1 MANSNLIRSLNDI
14 FNDPDVDDMLKAPAK
29 HRPVVYDT
37 ELDGFREINAWVESH
52 NGSEP
57 QKLRDPSQL
66 KQRKLASRLKGIR
79 EDPNRRKHLLPYDT
93 FGLLR
98 SDETQTSLE
107 EAVRKE
113 KSNFSSLDDILG
125 DDSILFSD
133 TSAQLIDGKL
143 FDTKIYKDIQ
153 REQENRP
160 ELVSQRKMMANFS
173 EFEPM
178 FKKVQAEITSGKRQL
193 RAFKNYEI
201 LRHHFYVLKGQLLYV
216 DEIGAEIELS
226 NNSHRKKDAR
236 LHVIYDNGT
245 DNHPLRNGLAASLY
259 GRQGRVVSE
268 PENHFILNAD
278 DQVTGFIYVLKS
290 LSTNE
295 QVVRI
300 QQNNSLYKVGFTAGS
315 IRKRIANAENESTY
329 LYAPVQI
336 IEEMKV
342 VNLNA
347 EALETALHH
356 AMAEYQLK
364 IDITAANGR
373 LIHPREWF
381 VIDLTQIEEIAADII
396 SKLRMQS

>member
-79 EDPNRRKHLLPYDT
+79 EDSNRRKHLLPYDT

-173 EFEPM
+173 EFAPM

-290 LSTNE
+290 RE
-295 QVVRI
+295 
-300 QQNNSLYKVGFTAGS
+300 
-315 IRKRIANAENESTY
+315 RKISCVNA
-329 LYAPVQI
+329 
-336 IEEMKV
+336 
-342 VNLNA
+342 
-347 EALETALHH
+347 
-356 AMAEYQLK
+356 
-364 IDITAANGR
+364 
-373 LIHPREWF
+373 
-381 VIDLTQIEEIAADII
+381 
-396 SKLRMQS
+396 